1 MHLFW
6 GLTRVRFAILLLF
19 VPMTEPLG
27 RRMVHF
33 EFGQDWSAKPYPL
46 QAFEL
51 GYRSVERAIEAGL
64 VAEQTI

>member
-1 MHLFW
+1 
-6 GLTRVRFAILLLF
+6 
-19 VPMTEPLG
+19 
-27 RRMVHF
+27 MVHF

-51 GYRSVERAIEAGL
+51 GYRSVERAIEGGL